1 MSTEHPCEMVAATQ
15 ESFPLASRDAT
26 VSLSIEPP
34 TGPALQAQAA
44 GKPRQAYL
52 RVERVTGK
60 GMPPGYEIYLHPS
73 GESQPGSR
81 EELCAGVLPLF
92 GLDKASR
99 QGAGHAGTG
108 LHYVFDVTELMA
120 RLEQEPGWD
129 PKDLRVTFVPRRQ
142 TKREAEVRVGRVS
155 LYYE

>member
-1 MSTEHPCEMVAATQ
+1 MSSEHPCEMVAATQ
-15 ESFPLASRDAT
+15 EPFPLTSRDAT
-26 VSLSIEPP
+26 ISLSIEKP
-34 TGPALQAQAA
+34 TGPALQAQTA
-44 GKPRQAYL
+44 GRPRQVYL

-60 GMPPGYEIYLHPS
+60 GAPPGYEIYLHAT
-73 GESQPGSR
+73 GEDHPGRR

-99 QGAGHAGTG
+99 QGTGHAGTG

-120 RLEQEPGWD
+120 LLEREPGWD

-142 TKREAEVRVGRVS
+142 AKPGTEIRVGRVS